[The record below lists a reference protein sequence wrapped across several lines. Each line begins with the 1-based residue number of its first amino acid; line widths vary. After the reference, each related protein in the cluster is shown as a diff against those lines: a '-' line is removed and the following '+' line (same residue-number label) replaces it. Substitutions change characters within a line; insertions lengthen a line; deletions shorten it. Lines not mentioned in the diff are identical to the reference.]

1 MAYEVQ
7 IPITGND
14 GKVTTF
20 SAPADAAPLDAE
32 ITALYSAVDGLV
44 LGVEKGSY
52 LVQRTEKDAGSDAL
66 PASGA
71 AQRTTKW
78 LVRYTDGA
86 SNLRHLEI
94 GTADHALTT
103 PPSDYVDLTA
113 GAGLAFK
120 TAFEALTIA
129 GGTPTVL
136 SIQAVGRTG

>member
-14 GKVTTF
+14 GKTTTF
-20 SAPADAAPLDAE
+20 TAPSDGAPTDGQ
-32 ITALYSAVDGLV
+32 ITALYSAVDGLI
-44 LGVEKGSY
+44 LGVEKKSV
-52 LVQRTEKDAGSDAL
+52 LVERTDKDAGSDAL

-86 SNLRHLEI
+86 GDLRHLEI

-113 GAGLAFK
+113 GAGLAFV
-120 TAFEALTIA
+120 TAFEALTIN
-129 GGTPTVL
+129 GGNPTVV